1 MELHVY
7 DFDNTIFRS
16 PFRPDWWPWQGWW
29 GRELSLEPPCV
40 PDKPGSDW
48 YVGSSVSS
56 ARKSTSDPNVM
67 TILATGRIN
76 KFRARVLEL
85 VRATGLR
92 FDDYVLAS
100 GGSDKTL
107 DMKTKLL
114 ARMLRQHSDIDRV
127 EMWEDRVPHVA
138 AFSSFLARQ
147 DVEHEIH
154 AVKMRPMEVDCTE
167 AEFRDHMEAEG
178 KPVQA
183 YNYQR

>member
-1 MELHVY
+1 MELHVF
-7 DFDNTIFRS
+7 DFDNTLFRS
-16 PFRPDWWPWQGWW
+16 PFRPDWWPIEGWW
-29 GRELSLEPPCV
+29 GKLASLFPPCV
-40 PDKPGSDW
+40 PDKPGSEW
-48 YVGSSVSS
+48 YVSNSVSA

-67 TILATGRIN
+67 TVLATGRIN
-76 KFRARVLEL
+76 KFRPRVMEL

-92 FDDYVLAS
+92 FDDVVLAA
-100 GGSDKTL
+100 GGSDKTV

-114 ARMLRQHSDIDRV
+114 GTMLRQHPDIERV

-154 AVKMRPMEVDCTE
+154 AVKSRPMQVACTE
-167 AEFRDHMEAEG
+167 AEFHQHMEAG
-178 KPVQA
+178 TKIQA